1 MRTAAG
7 SVGHRGH
14 PVPAVTPA
22 RDWRRAVATDPR
34 LVEGESDQAS
44 PAQFCF
50 GANASAAPA
59 TPQTIEIVPDQE

>member
-1 MRTAAG
+1 
-7 SVGHRGH
+7 
-14 PVPAVTPA
+14 VTPA